1 MNTIRLLAATAAFAA
16 LSTAAG
22 AAMAAAAAPAAPAA
36 AAPAAGSVAS
46 TPPTGAPVPGL
57 CVFSLERTIGDS
69 AVGKAF
75 TARMQQLQ
83 AQAEAELTPERSTL
97 QTDANALQGQRA
109 SLAPEAFQQRADALN
124 QRINAYQQKEQ
135 LRSQELDATQQ
146 KNLQRI
152 AGEVNPLLVTV
163 YNTRRCSVIFNAE
176 ALINVNP
183 QMDISD
189 DVVKALNAKMSTIS
203 FDRERLDQQA
213 AAGAPAPAAAAPR
226 R

>member
-1 MNTIRLLAATAAFAA
+1 MNTTRILVATAAFAA

-22 AAMAAAAAPAAPAA
+22 AALAAAAAPAAVPAA
-36 AAPAAGSVAS
+36 ATAPGSVAT
-46 TPPTGAPVPGL
+46 TPPSAPPVAGV
-57 CVFSLERTIGDS
+57 CVFSLDRTISDS
-69 AVGKAF
+69 TVGKAF
-75 TARMQQLQ
+75 VARMQQLQ
-83 AQAEAELTPERSTL
+83 AQAEAELTPERTQL

-124 QRINAYQQKEQ
+124 QRINAYQQKEG
-135 LRSQELDATQQ
+135 LRSQELEATQQ

-152 AGEVNPLLVTV
+152 AAEVNPLLATT
-163 YNTRRCSVIFNAE
+163 YNARRCAVIFNAD

-189 DVVKALNAKMSTIS
+189 DVVKALNAKMTTIS

-213 AAGAPAPAAAAPR
+213 AAAAPAAAAPR